1 MTITT
6 PSDCSEIFASKQKHS
21 HPMISDLKLVKESDQ
36 NVSMCTEVRICV
48 TVRENRF
55 YLNRHTHTL
64 SELQYVLL
72 KQQQPLDATRP
83 LLSTLCSPSMVCTRV
98 ASHIEWTRPN
108 NSQAVKF
115 KYCEKATKFAK
126 NLHLVNN

>member
-1 MTITT
+1 MC
-6 PSDCSEIFASKQKHS
+6 DCEGKQVLSES
-21 HPMISDLKLVKESDQ
+21 
-36 NVSMCTEVRICV
+36 
-48 TVRENRF
+48 
-55 YLNRHTHTL
+55 THTL

-83 LLSTLCSPSMVCTRV
+83 LLSTLCSPSMVCSIE

-126 NLHLVNN
+126 NLPPLFEIT

>member
-1 MTITT
+1 
-6 PSDCSEIFASKQKHS
+6 
-21 HPMISDLKLVKESDQ
+21 MISDLKLDKESDQ

-64 SELQYVLL
+64 SELHYVLL

-83 LLSTLCSPSMVCTRV
+83 LLSTLCSPSMVCSLAYSICIV
-98 ASHIEWTRPN
+98 
-108 NSQAVKF
+108 
-115 KYCEKATKFAK
+115 
-126 NLHLVNN
+126 

>member
-1 MTITT
+1 MQLQDSKSKRK
-6 PSDCSEIFASKQKHS
+6 PSHFIHT
-21 HPMISDLKLVKESDQ
+21 DQ
-36 NVSMCTEVRICV
+36 NASLCTEVRICV

-83 LLSTLCSPSMVCTRV
+83 LISTLCSPSMVCTIVV

-115 KYCEKATKFAK
+115 KYCEKATKIEK
-126 NLHLVNN
+126 NLPPLFEITL